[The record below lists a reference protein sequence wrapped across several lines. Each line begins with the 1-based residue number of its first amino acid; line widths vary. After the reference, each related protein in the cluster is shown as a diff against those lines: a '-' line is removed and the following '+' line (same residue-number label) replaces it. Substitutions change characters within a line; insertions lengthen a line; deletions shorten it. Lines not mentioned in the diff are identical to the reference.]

1 MPFVIKVAF
10 YKSLMVILG
19 LVIKV
24 IPTPR
29 PLIYSGEGSSL
40 SLCGSIIYSDLKS
53 VLIVTDSVLNE
64 LGLIDPIKHKL
75 MEAGAD
81 VHIYDGVEPN
91 PTFKQVNAGLDMAKS
106 HQCDCVLAFGGGSP
120 IDVAKVI
127 SLAASN
133 DKTAESLVGFFKAKN
148 PGLPLYAVPTTAGT
162 GSEVSVAAVISDSET
177 HEKGMVADP
186 KSVPLA
192 AALDPALMVGLPG
205 PITAATGMDALTHA
219 VESYLAA
226 KMPNQESERYASI
239 AAKLIFENLL
249 EAYSNGNNIR
259 AREAMAV
266 ASCYAAMAFNRTGLG
281 YVHGIAHQFGG
292 HYDTPHGLANAIVM
306 PYVLDFQKDVCRE
319 RLATLGVITGQASA
333 NDDETVQCQ
342 KFIAAVRQLAEDLGI
357 PNYLEALQEEDIPTI
372 AKSALKESHYT
383 YFVPKY
389 MDQNQCEALIRRM
402 LR

>member
-1 MPFVIKVAF
+1 
-10 YKSLMVILG
+10 
-19 LVIKV
+19 
-24 IPTPR
+24 
-29 PLIYSGEGSSL
+29 
-40 SLCGSIIYSDLKS
+40 
-53 VLIVTDSVLNE
+53 
-64 LGLIDPIKHKL
+64 

-91 PTFKQVNAGLDMAKS
+91 PTFKQVNAGLELAKS

-239 AAKLIFENLL
+239 CLL
-249 EAYSNGNNIR
+249 YTSPSPR
-259 AREAMAV
+259 DLSTSR
-266 ASCYAAMAFNRTGLG
+266 
-281 YVHGIAHQFGG
+281 
-292 HYDTPHGLANAIVM
+292 M
-306 PYVLDFQKDVCRE
+306 PS
-319 RLATLGVITGQASA
+319 SA
-333 NDDETVQCQ
+333 
-342 KFIAAVRQLAEDLGI
+342 
-357 PNYLEALQEEDIPTI
+357 
-372 AKSALKESHYT
+372 
-383 YFVPKY
+383 
-389 MDQNQCEALIRRM
+389 
-402 LR
+402 